1 MGRTKNAP
9 NLTNYHYKIDFLD
22 DDGETLHS
30 VYHYTAKEIQEVYG
44 CSRATIY
51 NKIRLDHVKPKKF
64 KNMKISKVLVP
75 VFIKVENPNV
85 ISE

>member
-51 NKIRLDHVKPKKF
+51 K
-64 KNMKISKVLVP
+64 
-75 VFIKVENPNV
+75 
-85 ISE
+85 